1 MQPFP
6 VLIAAQFLERPNR
19 FRVLCALENGHRVAA
34 FMPNPGRMWELL
46 IPGARLFLVP
56 APVDETATRKTAF
69 TVVGV
74 VRHGETIFL
83 HTLVTNQVAEHL
95 LRQGRIAALAN
106 AKIVR
111 SEVSVGHSRFDFLL
125 EDDQG
130 LIYAEVKSCTLFANG
145 VAMFPDAITERGRR
159 HLLALAKLVEAGHR
173 AAVIFIVHSNR
184 VKCFMPDYHTDPEF
198 AATLCAVRDQV
209 AVIPVSIHWTPSLRL
224 GKNNTVLPIPWDRV
238 ARENVDRGPCI
249 AIYHLPRKR
258 RVSLHDTE
266 LVLNK
271 GYFLVCTQVEEAM
284 TRHLNRLKRKP
295 KSATTLADWFRKE
308 ARLVESLPIRTA
320 DDLYPDLCA
329 ALMEQF
335 IECRSGTQDW
345 VFQHPANPLEE
356 DCFHQLIEHFRMRM
370 TD

>member
-6 VLIAAQFLERPNR
+6 VLITAQFLERPNR
-19 FRVLCALENGHRVAA
+19 FRVLCILEDGHRVDA

-46 IPGARLFLVP
+46 IPGAKLYLAP
-56 APVDETATRKTAF
+56 APVDEASTRKTAY

-83 HTLVTNQVAEHL
+83 HTHVTNQVAEHL
-95 LRQGRIAALAN
+95 LRQRRIPALSK

-111 SEVSVGHSRFDFLL
+111 SEVTVGHSRFDFLL

-130 LIYAEVKSCTLFANG
+130 LIYTEVKSCTLFGNK

-159 HLLALAKLVEAGHR
+159 HLIELATLVKEGHR
-173 AAVIFIVHSNR
+173 AAVIFIVHSNL

-198 AATLCAVRDQV
+198 AATLYAVRDQI

-224 GKNNTVLPIPWDRV
+224 GKSNAVLPIPWDRI
-238 ARENVDRGPCI
+238 ARENVERGPCI
-249 AIYHLPRKR
+249 AIYHLPCKR
-258 RVSLHDTE
+258 RVSLNDTE
-266 LVLNK
+266 LLLSK

-295 KSATTLADWFRKE
+295 KSAATLADWFRKE

-320 DDLYPDLCA
+320 DGLYPDLCA
-329 ALMEQF
+329 ALTEQF
-335 IECRSGTQDW
+335 IECRSGTHDW
-345 VFQHPANPLEE
+345 VFQHPTNPLEE
-356 DCFHQLIEHFRMRM
+356 DRFHQLIERFRMRIA
-370 TD
+370 D